1 MMDQLL
7 VVLTST
13 ELKLGAIALLMS
25 LAVLGI
31 VMGLYMERQRRQL
44 RGRLNSL
51 VDTNMAGFMDEE
63 VGPGFSERV
72 LRPMARNTL
81 TRMGRMTPSG
91 NLEQIRQKLLAAGS
105 PANLAVIDFL
115 GLKML
120 FAILIGLGGGLY
132 AFAQPDGGFSNVL
145 LYGAGGALVGL
156 YLPNYWLNRKIRERQ
171 AEIRR
176 ALPDALDMLTTM
188 VDAGLG
194 FDMALIRLCDKWENP
209 LTHEFSRMVMEM
221 RMGVQ
226 RSQALRNLADR
237 VQVPEVSTFAATL
250 IQADHLGI
258 SISRILHTQSEQ
270 IRLKRRQWVEETAA
284 QMPLKMLPIIVL
296 FIFPA
301 LFAIILGPA
310 VPGMLTAFGG

>member
-1 MMDQLL
+1 MNQLL
-7 VVLTST
+7 DLLAST
-13 ELKLGAIALLMS
+13 ELRLGLIALLMS
-25 LAVLGI
+25 LAVL
-31 VMGLYMERQRRQL
+31 VMVVGAYTEWQRRQL
-44 RGRLNSL
+44 RKRLNEM
-51 VDTNMAGFMDEE
+51 VDSRVTGLMAEE
-63 VGPGFSERV
+63 AGPDFSERI
-72 LRPMARNTL
+72 LRPMARSAL

-91 NLEQIRQKLLAAGS
+91 NLEQTRLKLVMAGN

-120 FAILIGLGGGLY
+120 AAILVALLGGLY
-132 AFAQPDGGFSNVL
+132 AFGQPDSGFSNVV
-145 LYGAGGALVGL
+145 LYGAGGAIVGL

-171 AEIRR
+171 GEIRK

-194 FDMALIRLCDKWENP
+194 FDMALIRLCEKWDNP
-209 LTHEFSRMVMEM
+209 LTQEFGRMVMEM

-258 SISRILHTQSEQ
+258 SIARILHTQSEQ

-310 VPGMLTAFGG
+310 VPGMLAAFGG